1 MGWRKWGNKRN
12 QDGTRN
18 KSGEVN
24 ETIFLEKG
32 EGQCGPC

>member
-18 KSGEVN
+18 KSGEVSGTN
-24 ETIFLEKG
+24 KLEKG
-32 EGQCGPC
+32 GGQYGPC